1 MLLKSILS
9 KHKIFDE
16 TIFLKRIR
24 ETRPD
29 LANQSDKALTSIF
42 SKIRPD
48 IFQNELTKPVSRLIP
63 YGVNLVASSKDNQ
76 LVTENL

>member
-1 MLLKSILS
+1 MA
-9 KHKIFDE
+9 DNQ

-48 IFQNELTKPVSRLIP
+48 IFQNELTKPVEP
-63 YGVNLVASSKDNQ
+63 K
-76 LVTENL
+76 VTITIGSDDEDKLNAL